1 LFIITFTAST
11 GTRTGGFLNEIDMYF
26 PRPQL
31 KRRSPGLALEPG
43 TREGAS
49 RNSRFSHFF
58 VGRGF
63 DSRLDHADERE

>member
-1 LFIITFTAST
+1 MNLTTSS
-11 GTRTGGFLNEIDMYF
+11 GTRKGGFLNEIDMYF

-49 RNSRFSHFF
+49 RNSRFSLFF
-58 VGRGF
+58 LLVVGLI
-63 DSRLDHADERE
+63 SRLDHADERE